1 MPPSPDPII
10 QTNKLSRY
18 YGDVAAVVD
27 LNLTVHRGE
36 VFGFLGPNG
45 AGKTTTIRTLLDFIR
60 PTSGSA
66 TMFGLDSVRDGRAIR
81 ARTGYLPSE
90 LTLLNNW
97 TGVQYVQWLGEAY
110 ATDSLPEAQRL
121 AALLEFDLTRSL
133 KGMSSG
139 MKRKMG
145 IIAALAHKPDLLIL
159 DEPSSG
165 LDPLMQ
171 QVFQDLIREIRAEGR
186 TVFLSSH
193 NLPEVGHICDRVGI
207 IRGGRLQA
215 VETIANL
222 TRVAF
227 RWVTFSFE
235 GLVPRD
241 EFVALAGVTD
251 VNMDGSDLQMKVSG
265 DADMRAIIRLAA
277 DTGAVNIDIVHP
289 TLEEIFL
296 TYYGETN
303 QPPTKEA

>member
-1 MPPSPDPII
+1 MSASPVI
-10 QTNKLSRY
+10 QTSNLARY

-27 LNLTVHRGE
+27 LNLTIQQGE

-45 AGKTTTIRTLLDFIR
+45 AGKTTTIRTLLGFIR

-66 TMFGLDSVRDGRAIR
+66 TILGMDSVQDGPALR

-90 LTLLNNW
+90 LTLLDNW
-97 TGVQYVQWLGEAY
+97 TGVQYIRWLGEAY
-110 ATDSLPEAQRL
+110 ATDNLAEALRL
-121 AALLEFDLTRSL
+121 ADLLEFDLTRSL

-159 DEPSSG
+159 DEPSVG

-171 QVFQDLIREIRAEGR
+171 QVFQDLIRAVRAEGR

-193 NLPEVGHICDRVGI
+193 NLPEVEHICDRVGI
-207 IRGGRLQA
+207 IRNGRLQA

-222 TRVAF
+222 TRVTF
-227 RWVTFSFE
+227 RWLTFSFADSA
-235 GLVPRD
+235 PRD
-241 EFVALAGVTD
+241 AFAGLTGV
-251 VNMDGSDLQMKVSG
+251 SDLIVDNTSLRIKVSG
-265 DADMRAIIRLAA
+265 DADMRAIIRQAA
-277 DTGAVNIDIVHP
+277 DTGAVDIDIQHP

-296 TYYGETN
+296 AYYGESNHQQN
-303 QPPTKEA
+303 QEDE

>member
-1 MPPSPDPII
+1 MSPSPDPII
-10 QTNKLSRY
+10 QTNTLSRY

-27 LNLTVHRGE
+27 LNLTVYRGE

-66 TMFGLDSVRDGRAIR
+66 TILGLDSVRDGPALR
-81 ARTGYLPSE
+81 ARIGYLPSE

-97 TGVQYVQWLGEAY
+97 TGVQYIQWLGEAY
-110 ATDSLPEAQRL
+110 TADSLPEALRL
-121 AALLEFDLTRSL
+121 AALLEFDLERSL

-145 IIAALAHKPDLLIL
+145 IIAAMAHKPDLLIL
-159 DEPSSG
+159 DEPSGG

-171 QVFQDLIREIRAEGR
+171 QVFQDLIHEVRTEGR

-193 NLPEVGHICDRVGI
+193 NLSEVARICDRVGI
-207 IRGGRLQA
+207 IRGGHLQA

-227 RWVTFSFE
+227 RWVTFSFD
-235 GLVPRD
+235 GPVPRD
-241 EFVALAGVTD
+241 EFVALSGVTN
-251 VNMDGSDLQMKVSG
+251 VNVDGADLQMKVSG
-265 DADMRAIIRLAA
+265 DADMRAIIRQAA
-277 DTGAVNIDIVHP
+277 NTGVVNIDIVHP

-296 TYYGETN
+296 TYYGETDH
-303 QPPTKEA
+303 QQTGEA